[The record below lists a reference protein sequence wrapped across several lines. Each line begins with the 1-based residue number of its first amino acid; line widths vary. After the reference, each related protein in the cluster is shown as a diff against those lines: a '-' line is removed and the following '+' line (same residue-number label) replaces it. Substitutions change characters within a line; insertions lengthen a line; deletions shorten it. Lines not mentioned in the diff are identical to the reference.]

1 MTTSFCLWQ
10 TQSLLRCLPQ
20 SGCCPP
26 AGISSKT
33 NLVIAPVADTSEHRL
48 WLRDFPSANWD
59 MVAIYYGSNATTFA
73 CEECI
78 HVEANRGPKWQ
89 VVYQFTQG
97 EAFKK
102 LYSKQYQQVGWAH
115 FGSLWLLVIQQQG
128 LAAGAEGG
136 MCLSALLLL
145 RSIRTYSGLFGRG
158 QSRNS
163 SQRTQPEAQLISSW
177 PPHPLQVHVP
187 ACGAAPHT
195 HPHVLPPSS
204 TS

>member
-1 MTTSFCLWQ
+1 MTTSLCLWQ
-10 TQSLLRCLPQ
+10 TQSLLRCLPA

-26 AGISSKT
+26 AGISTKT

-102 LYSKQYQQVGWAH
+102 LYSKQYQQVGW
-115 FGSLWLLVIQQQG
+115 FIV
-128 LAAGAEGG
+128 
-136 MCLSALLLL
+136 
-145 RSIRTYSGLFGRG
+145 
-158 QSRNS
+158 
-163 SQRTQPEAQLISSW
+163 
-177 PPHPLQVHVP
+177 VP
-187 ACGAAPHT
+187 CGC
-195 HPHVLPPSS
+195 S
-204 TS
+204 

>member
-1 MTTSFCLWQ
+1 MDAGTMPFCQAAPVAASDSLEKSPLWSPCRHQ
-10 TQSLLRCLPQ
+10 HKHPFADCKSSCCCAACLIADAAF
-20 SGCCPP
+20 PP
-26 AGISSKT
+26 AGISTKT

-102 LYSKQYQQVGWAH
+102 LYSKQYQQVGRTHGGTLW
-115 FGSLWLLVIQQQG
+115 SLVVQQQEEARVVH
-128 LAAGAEGG
+128 LVT
-136 MCLSALLLL
+136 LPSPAL
-145 RSIRTYSGLFGRG
+145 
-158 QSRNS
+158 
-163 SQRTQPEAQLISSW
+163 
-177 PPHPLQVHVP
+177 
-187 ACGAAPHT
+187 GAA
-195 HPHVLPPSS
+195 
-204 TS
+204 